1 VTHRPKSQI
10 LRRLTAAEMELLLNW
25 FVESYDD
32 GWRPI
37 MQSHQAEVS
46 GRYEPVGTR
55 ALLDK
60 AGQLLAEINGG
71 TRR

>member
-1 VTHRPKSQI
+1 
-10 LRRLTAAEMELLLNW
+10 MLNW

-37 MQSHQAEVS
+37 IQSHQADVV
-46 GRYEPVGTR
+46 GRYEPVRAR

-60 AGQLLAEINGG
+60 ASQLHAEVNGGG
-71 TRR
+71 TRQ